1 MEQGACQTM
10 MAAINL
16 KSRAGASCLAIV
28 AKTNKATGANL
39 LDGFAV
45 AAKSAN
51 DSQRSLENKYRT
63 DTT

>member
-1 MEQGACQTM
+1 M

-51 DSQRSLENKYRT
+51 DSQR
-63 DTT
+63 